1 MNCPSCHKILPDNT
15 GVCPYCGTLLQNAGD
30 SEAPLP
36 KLTRLKKMPSLSN
49 DKSSFSNNVAP
60 KPLGTIDQP
69 FIVPE
74 QPIAKPHNNNV
85 NIARPVTPSAP
96 AAAPM
101 RSFQSEP
108 PAVSDSANT
117 ARTNPI
123 SASADIKPI
132 NEDITESVKKE
143 DKAGKKGFFS
153 KPLFSSKKGAKSQ
166 DSIEDSQA
174 GTPDSAPI
182 EENPEDIYDTN
193 YDGYYDDLIPD
204 LAKQIN
210 KIPQENVIKGVL
222 CIVFGIIA
230 CGIILVTL

>member
-49 DKSSFSNNVAP
+49 DESSSSNNVAP

-96 AAAPM
+96 AAAPV

-117 ARTNPI
+117 ARTI
-123 SASADIKPI
+123 
-132 NEDITESVKKE
+132 
-143 DKAGKKGFFS
+143 
-153 KPLFSSKKGAKSQ
+153 
-166 DSIEDSQA
+166 
-174 GTPDSAPI
+174 
-182 EENPEDIYDTN
+182 
-193 YDGYYDDLIPD
+193 
-204 LAKQIN
+204 
-210 KIPQENVIKGVL
+210 
-222 CIVFGIIA
+222 
-230 CGIILVTL
+230 